1 MSTSQDQVNRLK
13 RDLRLT
19 KDKYEDLVVELE
31 SKERQLLQMEDER
44 NRYRQ
49 EMGTIR
55 GTLMQTEKII
65 NQRVEQKIDTEKDQM
80 RRMEQRIAFLENE
93 LQSRDNQVNLLKEE
107 LERKD
112 AEVEACEQKLR
123 EVVSGYD
130 MTEAMKDIKEYRDD
144 KLQAQRTIQGL
155 TQELN
160 RMSDQMEDL
169 MAENSYL
176 RELAQVPD
184 NYGIIQDIKLTAK
197 QKNED
202 YMRLI
207 RELEDER
214 EDREREIAELRQK
227 NLRMTTLYNR
237 VGSHE
242 RYRGLTI
249 EQLNLLDQFVL
260 NLKEGREE
268 YPLNDRSRELRQ
280 ENERLKAQLEFLEG
294 RHMENL
300 DNLIKRFSA
309 MPVNRSSKIG
319 GQIELPNKELGEPSD
334 DLYAKLEALID
345 NLSQKNVQ
353 FDDRKA
359 TGVQQPAHTIQW
371 PPVPLSGPY
380 GNWSDIK
387 EGYSYRFKSKL
398 PVISGDLFGEQG
410 FDQNM
415 AIYEIASLQLQNL
428 ETMELMERKDR
439 ELQSLNMEIEEF
451 RNQMRQSLLVQDELF
466 KQYFEEK
473 GKFEEKIKG
482 LTNEN
487 FDLKDR
493 NAEIEHKA
501 KLLEDLVV
509 TLRKSD
515 ETELKATLAEYAKKI
530 SIQEVN
536 LIRLARKYDC
546 LKSDEKNLRESYHK
560 IEAAHAEKEG
570 QLMKRLS
577 DLMAWKQKATSQLKV
592 LFGLQVDSV
601 PIQDHRLIRSQLEI
615 LQEKYSDLRI
625 KEADLL
631 KRVAKLETN
640 ERDLF
645 MKNELVRDLKEEILE
660 GELELEMLRKRLEE
674 LDPTFKKY
682 QMIFRQIVDVI
693 KKKNIS
699 PTQVFEMMDTN
710 KDGKIAKRE
719 FEIALNSMH
728 IPVTRT
734 ELDILF
740 MFMDL
745 DGSDIIEYK
754 EFIKKLKRSGVKM
767 RNNEEELVFK
777 VYEAITKAN
786 LTLKQAFDIFD
797 KDGDNLI
804 SKKDMT
810 DTFAAMNFGLDTR
823 VIEGFYAMADING
836 DGSINFDEFYRLFE
850 TTIKEAFREERK
862 GQVDELNWKMQV
874 MLKMDNAIKKSGITL
889 LDAFKIIDRDT
900 TGKVSYE
907 EFKGLF
913 EGMKV
918 EIASSE
924 LLGLFNEIDKD
935 KSGEITY
942 FEFQHYFNEAK
953 RENDRINRLKFIT
966 SKTENLRESA
976 MKSYHDMDEV
986 GSHTNV
992 LSDAHKLSMKISLLE
1007 TREKNANNRVESL
1020 NIKIKNLDE
1029 ELKHYEKQIKDLE
1042 SHNLKLQEEYYNTR
1056 EREIKLEHKVQ
1067 GAIPRELADKLKK
1080 VNEKMALDWADLQ
1093 ASRKTFKNL
1102 YEYSVS
1108 QVKILKLSIEKR
1120 KNEGEVLQAT
1130 VKDLQMTTD
1139 ENALVGKLQHEL
1151 MVSKW
1156 NEGVVNKK
1164 YESILD
1170 DNRQIR
1176 LEIEEVEVELHDREA
1191 EIVSIHNAYSEKV
1204 NILERTLTDT
1214 KLKILPTISLA
1225 KIEEL
1230 GNKIRE
1236 IQYQKSDLE
1245 TYNRTLREE
1254 LHTVGV
1260 RKDYLET
1267 QKNAIEEL
1275 EARLKKSHTDELS
1288 QQIIEV
1294 STKLSDY
1301 KLAELKAKR
1310 DVNLLEQK
1318 EDYHQRLIRQQTE
1331 RMKLLEEEL
1340 AAWELKHAQREDFWR
1355 KRYNDQMG
1363 MIFGKPEDGAE
1374 GTTQIGVLSK
1384 EPRKTTARKDVA
1396 YLAEVATKN
1405 DELRSLKHKVEEYEK
1420 LLEDKNVRIKVLE
1433 ESMTKL
1439 DQRSKDV
1446 AEPRMEATKSL
1457 IKEAY
1462 NEEEAKKFAHA
1473 AQKTIQT
1480 LHDII
1485 EDKNKQLHRK
1495 DEMLKKLR
1503 EESLAHKN
1511 TDVGEIHRLN
1521 QIVEEMNR
1529 EAANG
1534 RPQHVPTRSMVDS
1547 AMLGRVSANEVEAI
1561 MLEKD
1566 RRMELFSKEVEGHRR
1581 EKQEL
1586 SDKLRE
1592 YRIKCEHLQSELT
1605 VEKTKNEAG
1614 KLQKEIESLKK
1625 TIKIKDQEL
1634 NALKKSIEA
1643 VKEEYL
1649 KINGMTVEKE
1659 EEMKNKLKEK
1669 SNQQEIQMKLATQRI
1684 QELDSKMKKHEK
1696 ELKEFHS
1703 KEAESREKMTLLKEE
1718 NQKLRAEMSEKDAAL
1733 KKEKQQRSELTIERD
1748 TLKEQKEKAEKVSNS
1763 RAESEKEDLLKR
1775 VSYLEKANDSL
1786 RAEKAKEF
1794 FDEDGNLKEGDYLVF
1809 PDAKTLNNKVKD
1821 WMQLNPQPNLLNEFQ
1836 AFDKNKS
1843 GYIRENDVYAALKA
1857 IGVKLKSRDQATLMQ
1872 QAVKRENNEVNY
1884 ADLYSKLRGCQ
1895 DFGQSYCSD
1904 KVQGK
1909 PLNENE
1915 NKFGALSKQK
1925 KEVAFGADK
1934 DKLPASTQ
1942 KSIDILKNEI
1952 SNLKKE
1958 NEKLE
1963 KQLHNWKENYN
1974 KLDREH
1980 KNLLSKPITKAQG
1993 EAEGGKKI
2001 STLQKLDTVQELR
2014 DRVYDLENKVNALEK
2029 ILNTEKEPLI
2039 QKLKQNKDKLE
2050 EEIKQLK
2057 AEALKSRSQVE
2068 NFYSKKLTPDQLKEE
2083 MIYEKDMIITNLK
2096 DKLDDLRSRENALQD
2111 RLFTLEQKNLELHLE
2126 KESHDLQI
2134 QRLNRRI
2141 HELDEFK
2148 STYQELIKNA
2158 DKAMSIGAKR
2168 RT

>member
-1 MSTSQDQVNRLK
+1 
-13 RDLRLT
+13 LT

-130 MTEAMKDIKEYRDD
+130 MTEALRDIKEYRDD
-144 KLQAQRTIQGL
+144 KLQAQRTIQSL

-214 EDREREIAELRQK
+214 EEREREIAELRQK

-268 YPLNDRSRELRQ
+268 YPLNDRSRELRL
-280 ENERLKAQLEFLEG
+280 ENEKLKAQLEFLEG

-309 MPVNRSSKIG
+309 MPVNRVSRVGPLEPTGKDFA
-319 GQIELPNKELGEPSD
+319 EPSD
-334 DLYAKLEALID
+334 DLYARLETLID
-345 NLSQKNVQ
+345 NLAQKNLQ
-353 FDDRKA
+353 LDAGKA

-387 EGYSYRFKSKL
+387 EGYSYRFKTKL

-439 ELQSLNMEIEEF
+439 ELQSLNLEIEDF

-473 GKFEEKIKG
+473 GKYEEKIKDM
-482 LTNEN
+482 TNEN
-487 FDLKDR
+487 NDLKDR

-501 KLLEDLVV
+501 KLLEDLIV
-509 TLRKSD
+509 TLKKSD
-515 ETELKATLAEYAKKI
+515 ETELKSTLAEYAKKI

-546 LKSDEKNLRESYHK
+546 LKSDEKTLRESYHK

-570 QLMKRLS
+570 QLIKRLN
-577 DLMAWKQKATSQLKV
+577 DLLAWKQKATSQLKV
-592 LFGLQVDSV
+592 LFALQVDSV
-601 PIQDHRLIRSQLEI
+601 PIEDHRLIRSQLEI

-625 KEADLL
+625 KETDLL

-640 ERDLF
+640 ERDLY
-645 MKNELVRDLKEEILE
+645 MKNELVRDLKEDILE

-710 KDGKIAKRE
+710 KDGKLGKRE

-745 DGSDIIEYK
+745 DGTDIIEYK
-754 EFIKKLKRSGVKM
+754 EFIKKLKRSGIKM

-797 KDGDNLI
+797 KDGDSMI

-823 VIEGFYAMADING
+823 VIEGFYAMADVNG

-874 MLKMDNAIKKSGITL
+874 MLKMDTAIKKSGITL
-889 LDAFKIIDRDT
+889 LDAFKIIDKDT

-924 LLGLFNEIDKD
+924 LLGLFNDIDKD

-966 SKTENLRESA
+966 SKTENLRESS
-976 MKSYHDMDEV
+976 MRSYHDMDDV
-986 GSHTNV
+986 GGHSNV
-992 LSDAHKLSMKISLLE
+992 LSEAHKLNMKISLLE

-1056 EREIKLEHKVQ
+1056 EREIKLEHKIQ
-1067 GAIPRELADKLKK
+1067 GTLPKEIADKIKK
-1080 VNEKMALDWADLQ
+1080 INEKMSLDWADLQ

-1102 YEYSVS
+1102 YEHSVS
-1108 QVKILKLSIEKR
+1108 QVKILKLAVEKR
-1120 KNEGEVLQAT
+1120 KNESEVLQAT
-1130 VKDLQMTTD
+1130 VKDLQMVSD

-1176 LEIEEVEVELHDREA
+1176 LEIEEVEVELHNREA

-1204 NILERTLTDT
+1204 NILERSLTEV
-1214 KLKILPTISLA
+1214 KLKILPTISVA

-1245 TYNRTLREE
+1245 NYNRTLREE

-1310 DVNLLEQK
+1310 DVSLLEQK

-1374 GTTQIGVLSK
+1374 GTQVIGFQTQPK
-1384 EPRKTTARKDVA
+1384 KTTTRKDAA
-1396 YLAEVATKN
+1396 YLAEVASKN
-1405 DELRSLKHKVEEYEK
+1405 DELRVLKQKVEEYEK

-1433 ESMTKL
+1433 ESLTRL

-1511 TDVGEIHRLN
+1511 TDIGEIQRLN
-1521 QIVEEMNR
+1521 QVVEEMNR

-1534 RPQHVPTRSMVDS
+1534 RPSNVPTRSIVDS

-1566 RRMELFSKEVEGHRR
+1566 RRMDLFSKELEGHRR
-1581 EKQEL
+1581 EKQEI
-1586 SDKLRE
+1586 SDKLKE
-1592 YRIKCEHLQSELT
+1592 YRIKCENLQSELT
-1605 VEKTKNEAG
+1605 IEKTKNEAG

-1634 NALKKSIEA
+1634 AGLKKSIEA

-1684 QELDSKMKKHEK
+1684 QELDSKIKKAEK
-1696 ELKEFHS
+1696 ELKEFYK
-1703 KEAESREKMTLLKEE
+1703 KEADMREQATLLKEE
-1718 NQKLRAEMSEKDAAL
+1718 NQKLKAENNEKEAAL
-1733 KKEKQQRSELTIERD
+1733 KKERGQRAELRLELD
-1748 TLKEQKEKAEKVSNS
+1748 TLQEQKQKTEQVNNL
-1763 RAESEKEDLLKR
+1763 RANTEREDMLKR
-1775 VSYLEKANDSL
+1775 ISYLEKANDAL
-1786 RAEKAKEF
+1786 KAEKAKEF
-1794 FDEDGNLKEGDYLVF
+1794 FDEEGNLKEGDYLVF
-1809 PDAKTLNNKVKD
+1809 PDTNTLNKKIKD
-1821 WMQLNPQPNLLNEFQ
+1821 WMHLNPQPNLLNEFQ
-1836 AFDKNKS
+1836 
-1843 GYIRENDVYAALKA
+1843 GYDRSKTGFIRENDVYAALKS

-1872 QAVKRENNEVNY
+1872 QAIKRENNEVNY
-1884 ADLYSKLRGCQ
+1884 VDLYSKLRGCQ

-1904 KVQGK
+1904 KVK
-1909 PLNENE
+1909 PLNESE

-1925 KEVAFGADK
+1925 KEVGFGVSQ
-1934 DKLPASTQ
+1934 DKLPAGTQ

-1974 KLDREH
+1974 KLDKEH
-1980 KNLLSKPITKAQG
+1980 KSLLSKPITKVQG
-1993 EAEGGKKI
+1993 EADGGKKI

-2029 ILNTEKEPLI
+2029 VLNTEKEPLI
-2039 QKLKQNKDKLE
+2039 QKLKQNKEKLE
-2050 EEIKQLK
+2050 EEVKQLK
-2057 AEALKSRSQVE
+2057 AEVLKSRSQVE
-2068 NFYSKKLTPDQLKEE
+2068 NFYSKKLTPDQLKED

-2111 RLFTLEQKNLELHLE
+2111 RLFALEQKNLELHLE
-2126 KESHDLQI
+2126 KESHDLQV

-2141 HELDEFK
+2141 QELDEFK

-2158 DKAMSIGAKR
+2158 DKAMSVGAKR